1 MASEASEGDGWT
13 TAPSRKKKQ
22 EAPKAPTNATRPAK
36 SAVMPLSQFIREY
49 KLDHG
54 AAKDLERCAPSARD
68 AVLASDL
75 RGVKNPSGWVIHTL
89 GFMKSLGGP
98 PRYDDAELEEL
109 VRRHKL
115 QPSTAWMLRS
125 AARETRSMIKA
136 CNLDGLKN
144 ADAWIVSA
152 LKADWENGAKAAPA
166 PPPAPPVY
174 PGAFGGGDD
183 SWKQGPQ
190 PAATK
195 EVPLAV
201 DWEGQCPKDFMRLA
215 CGKMPNTAQLA
226 NKCRL
231 PLGIVV
237 QPMSLDESHTEPP
250 VPVVNF
256 GACGIIRCKKCRTYI
271 NPFVSW
277 LNNGRQWRC
286 NVCGYSNEVPNSYFC
301 HLDESGQRR
310 DRLQRPELCKGCV
323 ELVAPGE
330 YMVRPPQPPVYVFV
344 VDVSAAAVAC
354 GMVEVA
360 ARTIKASL
368 DELPGAPRTQFALL
382 AFDSAVHF
390 FHLKSSLS
398 APQML
403 SVRARARARVARS
416 KTRARLFSLL

>member
-1 MASEASEGDGWT
+1 MSSEGEWT

-36 SAVMPLSQFIREY
+36 PAVMPLSQFIRDY

-166 PPPAPPVY
+166 PPPAPP
-174 PGAFGGGDD
+174 PPPHDRAAALREAPEHLGSA
-183 SWKQGPQ
+183 
-190 PAATK
+190 PAAPPVARAPPPPIAPPPVHARALGLRDAP
-195 EVPLAV
+195 EPAPGPLPAAPA
-201 DWEGQCPKDFMRLA
+201 GFSSFAAPPPAAPAGFSSFAAPPPAAPAGFSAFSAPPPAGFSAFSPPPRAPPKRPDESPLDRLA
-215 CGKMPNTAQLA
+215 SFLA
-226 NKCRL
+226 G
-231 PLGIVV
+231 LGMARYLIA
-237 QPMSLDESHTEPP
+237 LADEEIHCIEDMA
-250 VPVVNF
+250 F
-256 GACGIIRCKKCRTYI
+256 
-271 NPFVSW
+271 
-277 LNNGRQWRC
+277 L
-286 NVCGYSNEVPNSYFC
+286 E
-301 HLDESGQRR
+301 
-310 DRLQRPELCKGCV
+310 LQD
-323 ELVAPGE
+323 
-330 YMVRPPQPPVYVFV
+330 Y
-344 VDVSAAAVAC
+344 VDVGIPAADAARLRSAVA
-354 GMVEVA
+354 
-360 ARTIKASL
+360 
-368 DELPGAPRTQFALL
+368 Q
-382 AFDSAVHF
+382 AV
-390 FHLKSSLS
+390 
-398 APQML
+398 
-403 SVRARARARVARS
+403 
-416 KTRARLFSLL
+416 

>member
-1 MASEASEGDGWT
+1 MASEGEWT

-36 SAVMPLSQFIREY
+36 PAVMPLSQFIRDY

-166 PPPAPPVY
+166 PPPAPP
-174 PGAFGGGDD
+174 
-183 SWKQGPQ
+183 
-190 PAATK
+190 
-195 EVPLAV
+195 PL
-201 DWEGQCPKDFMRLA
+201 
-215 CGKMPNTAQLA
+215 
-226 NKCRL
+226 
-231 PLGIVV
+231 
-237 QPMSLDESHTEPP
+237 PP
-250 VPVVNF
+250 
-256 GACGIIRCKKCRTYI
+256 
-271 NPFVSW
+271 
-277 LNNGRQWRC
+277 
-286 NVCGYSNEVPNSYFC
+286 
-301 HLDESGQRR
+301 
-310 DRLQRPELCKGCV
+310 
-323 ELVAPGE
+323 
-330 YMVRPPQPPVYVFV
+330 RPPHRPPRRPHPRHQPH
-344 VDVSAAAVAC
+344 
-354 GMVEVA
+354 
-360 ARTIKASL
+360 RH
-368 DELPGAPRTQFALL
+368 PR
-382 AFDSAVHF
+382 
-390 FHLKSSLS
+390 
-398 APQML
+398 
-403 SVRARARARVARS
+403 
-416 KTRARLFSLL
+416 

>member
-125 AARETRSMIKA
+125 APRETRSMIKA

-166 PPPAPPVY
+166 PPPAPP
-174 PGAFGGGDD
+174 PR
-183 SWKQGPQ
+183 STLPPWCC
-190 PAATK
+190 ATCTL
-195 EVPLAV
+195 ENDP
-201 DWEGQCPKDFMRLA
+201 DFLMCSA
-215 CGKMPNTAQLA
+215 CGSPPPPE
-226 NKCRL
+226 RL
-231 PLGIVV
+231 
-237 QPMSLDESHTEPP
+237 
-250 VPVVNF
+250 
-256 GACGIIRCKKCRTYI
+256 
-271 NPFVSW
+271 
-277 LNNGRQWRC
+277 
-286 NVCGYSNEVPNSYFC
+286 
-301 HLDESGQRR
+301 
-310 DRLQRPELCKGCV
+310 RL
-323 ELVAPGE
+323 
-330 YMVRPPQPPVYVFV
+330 M
-344 VDVSAAAVAC
+344 
-354 GMVEVA
+354 
-360 ARTIKASL
+360 
-368 DELPGAPRTQFALL
+368 
-382 AFDSAVHF
+382 
-390 FHLKSSLS
+390 
-398 APQML
+398 
-403 SVRARARARVARS
+403 
-416 KTRARLFSLL
+416 